1 MRQIELIAYLKQY
14 PLFSAITLQ
23 NKLGKSKAYCNL
35 VLYRWQ
41 QQKLIFRIERNKY
54 TVHQDPFLI
63 ASRLVWP
70 SYISGRS
77 ALQYYHLSDQVPHE
91 ITVVVTKPK
100 KNLLFCNTLIRFT
113 VTKPA
118 HFFGYRKIKYPEQ
131 EIFIASPE
139 KALIDSELLGKVS
152 VAEIKE
158 ILTSHLS
165 ELHLA
170 ALIIY
175 LIRINSSSVLK
186 RFGYL
191 LELMGKDYH
200 QRFQKYCD
208 ATLIFLD
215 PTRSHQGLKN
225 QKWRLI
231 INA

>member
-1 MRQIELIAYLKQY
+1 MKQIELIEYLKQY
-14 PLFSAITLQ
+14 PLFSSITLQ
-23 NKLGKSKAYCNL
+23 NKLGKSRVYCNL
-35 VLYRWQ
+35 VLYRLQ
-41 QQKLIFRIERNKY
+41 QQKLIIHIERNKY
-54 TVHQDPFLI
+54 TVHRDPFLI

-77 ALQYYHLSDQVPHE
+77 ALQYYRLSDQVPHE

-100 KNLLFCNTLIRFT
+100 KNILFCDTLIRFI

-118 HFFGYRKIKYPEQ
+118 HFFGYRKIKYQEE
-131 EIFIASPE
+131 EIFMASPE
-139 KALIDSELLGKVS
+139 KALIDSELFGTAS

-158 ILTSHLS
+158 ILSSHLP

-170 ALIIY
+170 TLIIY
-175 LIRINSSSVLK
+175 LIRINSSSLLK
-186 RFGYL
+186 RFGYM
-191 LELMGKDYH
+191 LELMGKDYN

-208 ATLIFLD
+208 ATFIFLD
-215 PTRSHQGLKN
+215 PTKSRQGMKN